1 MLSLLS
7 YYKEIL
13 KKKNYCTIKFSNL
26 GFNIQVQS
34 LCQKIVK
41 ELEHSRSAEM
51 AYVVL
56 CPRRLARLRAER
68 RSLPTCTTAKRVERL

>member
-1 MLSLLS
+1 
-7 YYKEIL
+7 
-13 KKKNYCTIKFSNL
+13 
-26 GFNIQVQS
+26 
-34 LCQKIVK
+34 
-41 ELEHSRSAEM
+41 M